1 LRIPNKKDPSMT
13 CHSPFVQ
20 DQLIAHRGASAYAP
34 ENTLAAMRE
43 AKKRGARWVEID
55 VKLTRDGHPVIIHDH
70 RVDRT
75 TNGTGL
81 VAGMTLQDIRALD
94 AGSWFDPAFAGEK
107 VPTFEELIETVLA
120 LDLGLQVELKPTPG
134 DDAQTAEIACATLQ
148 RSWPKERGRLFLTS
162 FSERSLM
169 RAAAL
174 MPDVPRAFAVVVPP
188 ADPRALLAEVNCQI
202 LHCTSDL
209 VDAAVLARL
218 NASGVEFAIAT
229 INSPD
234 EAKRLLAGGAQTIL
248 SDYADMAL

>member
-1 LRIPNKKDPSMT
+1 MKVHPLMSSQ
-13 CHSPFVQ
+13 SPYVQ
-20 DQLIAHRGASAYAP
+20 DHLIAHRGASAYAP

-43 AKKRGARWVEID
+43 AKNRGARWVEID

-81 VAGMTLQDIRALD
+81 VAGMTLQEIRALD

-134 DDAQTAEIACATLQ
+134 DDAETAEIACATLL
-148 RSWPKERGRLFLTS
+148 RYWPHGRGRMFMTS
-162 FSERSLM
+162 FSERSLN
-169 RAAAL
+169 RAAQL

-188 ADPRALLAEVNCQI
+188 ANPRALLAEVNCQI

-209 VDAAVLARL
+209 LDSDALARL
-218 NASGVEFAIAT
+218 NDSGIEFAVAT
-229 INSPD
+229 INSVE

-248 SDYADMAL
+248 SDYADLVL

>member
-1 LRIPNKKDPSMT
+1 MSSQTPY
-13 CHSPFVQ
+13 VQ

-75 TNGTGL
+75 TNGKGL
-81 VAGMTLQDIRALD
+81 VAGLTLREIRALD
-94 AGSWFDPAFAGEK
+94 AGSWFDPAFEGEK
-107 VPTFEELIETVLA
+107 IPTFEELIDTVLT

-134 DDAQTAEIACATLQ
+134 DDLETAEIACATLL
-148 RSWPKERGRLFLTS
+148 RYWPQARGRMFITS
-162 FSERSLM
+162 FSERSLK
-169 RAAAL
+169 RAAQL

-209 VDAAVLARL
+209 VDAEVLARL
-218 NASGVEFAIAT
+218 NESGVEFAIAT
-229 INSPD
+229 INTVD

-248 SDYADMAL
+248 SDYADLAL

>member
-1 LRIPNKKDPSMT
+1 MKVPPLMT
-13 CHSPFVQ
+13 CQSPFVT
-20 DQLIAHRGASAYAP
+20 DSLIAHRGASAYAP

-55 VKLTRDGHPVIIHDH
+55 VKLTRDGYPVIIHDH

-75 TNGTGL
+75 TDGRGL
-81 VAGMTLQDIRALD
+81 VAGMTLQEIRALD

-134 DDAQTAEIACATLQ
+134 DDAQTAEIACATLL
-148 RSWPKERGRLFLTS
+148 RYWPNGRGRLFLTS
-162 FSERSLM
+162 FSERSLS
-169 RAAAL
+169 RAAQL

-188 ADPRALLAEVNCQI
+188 SNPRALLAEVNCQI

-209 VDAAVLARL
+209 VDADVLARL
-218 NASGVEFAIAT
+218 NDSGIEFAIAT
-229 INSPD
+229 INSVED
-234 EAKRLLAGGAQTIL
+234 AKRLLAGGAQTIL
-248 SDYADMAL
+248 SDYADLAL